1 MVKRFYRFL
10 SKKSIKSVIVQEDL
24 LFQICA

>member
-10 SKKSIKSVIVQEDL
+10 NIKSIKSVIVQADL